1 MLQDYL
7 WYVFNGFGDELT
19 ANFFGRPQRH
29 YRTKKF
35 KPSHAAI
42 RRR

>member
-1 MLQDYL
+1 MHQDYV
-7 WYVFNGFGDELT
+7 WYVFNGFGDAL
-19 ANFFGRPQRH
+19 ASDNFGRPQHH